1 MSCFVFSVLLMYS
14 NSMVEP
20 YLYAFLSVLV
30 VSGVSLIGVSTLSL
44 KAARLHSVLFVFVA
58 LAVGALLGDAFF
70 HLLPE
75 AFEETENTAITSFLI
90 LTGLLLFFWLEK
102 LLHWHHGHHGDISE
116 IEHEDAG
123 VKPLGKLILFSDG
136 LHNFLD
142 GLVIGASY
150 LVSMEIGIA
159 TTIAVVLHEIPQE
172 IGDFGVLL
180 HAGYSKGK
188 AILYN
193 FISALLAVVGVLV
206 VIVVGESAANFIG
219 WVLPFAAGTFI
230 YIAAADLV
238 PELHKQRG
246 SNTAL
251 EFVAILIGIGAMYV
265 LLFLE

>member
-1 MSCFVFSVLLMYS
+1 MSV
-14 NSMVEP
+14 P
-20 YLYAFLSVLV
+20 YLYAFTSVVIISLI
-30 VSGVSLIGVSTLSL
+30 SLIGVSTLSL
-44 KAARLHSVLFVFVA
+44 RMERLRGVLFVFVA

-75 AFEETENTAITSFLI
+75 AFEETENTALVSL
-90 LTGLLLFFWLEK
+90 LALAGLFVFFWFEK

-116 IEHEDAG
+116 IEHEDGG
-123 VKPLGKLILFSDG
+123 VKPLGKLILLSDG

-142 GLVIGASY
+142 GLIIGASY
-150 LVSMEIGIA
+150 LVGVEVGIA

-188 AILYN
+188 AIFYN
-193 FISALLAVVGVLV
+193 FISALTAIAGVLV
-206 VIVVGESAANFIG
+206 IMVMGSSSERAIG
-219 WVLPFAAGTFI
+219 FLIPFAAGTFI

-246 SNTAL
+246 TSTVL
-251 EFVAILIGIGAMYV
+251 EFIAILLGVGAMYL

>member
-1 MSCFVFSVLLMYS
+1 MTV
-14 NSMVEP
+14 P
-20 YLYAFLSVLV
+20 YLYAFGSVVIISLI
-30 VSGVSLIGVSTLSL
+30 SLIGVSTLSL
-44 KAARLHSVLFVFVA
+44 QAERLRGVLFMFVA

-75 AFEETENTAITSFLI
+75 AFEETKNTAVTSFLV
-90 LTGLLLFFWLEK
+90 LLGLLTFFWLEK

-116 IEHEDAG
+116 IELEDG
-123 VKPLGKLILFSDG
+123 RIKPIGNLILFSDG

-142 GLVIGASY
+142 GLIIGASY
-150 LVSMEIGIA
+150 LISIEVGIA

-188 AILYN
+188 AIFYN
-193 FISALLAVVGVLV
+193 FISALTAIFGVLV
-206 VIVVGESAANFIG
+206 IMVMGSSSEHVISFLI
-219 WVLPFAAGTFI
+219 PFAAGTFI
-230 YIAAADLV
+230 YIATADLV

-246 SNTAL
+246 SSTVL
-251 EFVAILIGIGAMYV
+251 EFVAILLGAGAMYA

>member
-1 MSCFVFSVLLMYS
+1 MTI
-14 NSMVEP
+14 P
-20 YLYAFLSVLV
+20 YLYAFSSVIIISLI
-30 VSGVSLIGVSTLSL
+30 SLIGVSTLSL
-44 KAARLHSVLFVFVA
+44 QVERLRKILFMFVA

-75 AFEETENTAITSFLI
+75 AFEETKNVALTSFLA
-90 LTGLLLFFWLEK
+90 LLGLLTFFWLEK

-116 IEHEDAG
+116 IEHEDGG

-150 LVSMEIGIA
+150 LVSIEVGIA

-188 AILYN
+188 AIFYN
-193 FISALLAVVGVLV
+193 FISALTAIAGVLMIMV
-206 VIVVGESAANFIG
+206 MGSSSERAISFLI
-219 WVLPFAAGTFI
+219 PFAAGTFI
-230 YIAAADLV
+230 YIATADLV

-246 SNTAL
+246 SSTAL
-251 EFVAILIGIGAMYV
+251 EFVAILLGGGAMYL

>member
-1 MSCFVFSVLLMYS
+1 MAL
-14 NSMVEP
+14 P
-20 YLYAFLSVLV
+20 YLYAFSSVVIISLI
-30 VSGVSLIGVSTLSL
+30 SLIGVSTLSL
-44 KAARLHSVLFVFVA
+44 RAERLRGVLFVFVA

-75 AFEETENTAITSFLI
+75 AFEETENTALVSL
-90 LTGLLLFFWLEK
+90 LTLAGLFVFFWFEK
-102 LLHWHHGHHGDISE
+102 LVHWHHGHHGDISE
-116 IEHEDAG
+116 IEHEDGG
-123 VKPLGKLILFSDG
+123 VKPLGKLILLSDG

-150 LVSMEIGIA
+150 LISVEVGIA

-188 AILYN
+188 AIFYN
-193 FISALLAVVGVLV
+193 FISALTAIAGVLV
-206 VIVVGESAANFIG
+206 IMVTGSSSARAISFLI
-219 WVLPFAAGTFI
+219 PFAAGAFI
-230 YIAAADLV
+230 YIATADLV

-246 SNTAL
+246 SSTVL
-251 EFVAILIGIGAMYV
+251 EFLAILLGVGAMYL